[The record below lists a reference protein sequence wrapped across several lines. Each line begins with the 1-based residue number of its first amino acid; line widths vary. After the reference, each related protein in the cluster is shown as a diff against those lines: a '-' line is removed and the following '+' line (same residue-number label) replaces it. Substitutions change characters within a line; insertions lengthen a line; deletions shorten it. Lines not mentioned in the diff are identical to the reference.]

1 MMQNNQFFNNTQAI
15 IATDRCILSAP
26 SNEPY
31 SLRWKG
37 KYLIVRAMAAASSEV
52 WPQDFDPDWLAACL
66 IRSPVQ
72 VIRLDLRLS
81 AAVLELWA
89 NAADKAGKQVYVS
102 LPIVANLPQKNQPWG
117 WWLKRVIDYVITI
130 MLLTILIPIG
140 IGLIGILRPK
150 SWQQTFVWDWHV
162 GERGKLFPMF
172 RLRTVDDQGR
182 WLRGGRMIRRFRLD
196 RLPKFFNVLRGEL
209 SLVGSCPWL
218 VADAAQSEMG
228 LRYRLNGL
236 PGVTGLWHWQS
247 RLALLDGYFLSE
259 IDLDYLW
266 HWSLGADLRFLVLS
280 IPRAMMLM

>member
-1 MMQNNQFFNNTQAI
+1 MMQNNQFCNDTQATI
-15 IATDRCILSAP
+15 SADSRIGLAP
-26 SNEPY
+26 LNESY

-37 KYLIVRAMAAASSEV
+37 KYLMVRAITAELSEV
-52 WPQDFDPDWLAACL
+52 CPQSVDPDWLVACL
-66 IRSPVQ
+66 RRSPVQ
-72 VIRLDLRLS
+72 VIRLDLSLS
-81 AAVLELWA
+81 AAAIELWA
-89 NAADKAGKQVYVS
+89 SAADKAGKQAYVR
-102 LPIVANLPQKNQPWG
+102 LPIVANLPQKNQPLG

-130 MLLTILIPIG
+130 MLLTVLIPIG
-140 IGLIGILRPK
+140 LCLIGILRPA
-150 SWQQTFVWDWHV
+150 SGSRTFVRDWHV

-182 WLRGGRMIRRFRLD
+182 WLRGGKMIRRFRLD

-218 VADAAQSEMG
+218 VADAAQSAMG

-236 PGVTGLWHWQS
+236 PGVTGLWRWQS

-266 HWSLGADLRFLVLS
+266 HWSLGRDLRFLVLS
-280 IPRAMMLM
+280 IPRAIMLM